1 MRLVLGAMYSVTILL
16 GSLNASRKSGKW
28 FFGELNEFTCFIA
41 NGLRLSGSAVILIIL
56 IFLNVDDN
64 NGDVE

>member
-1 MRLVLGAMYSVTILL
+1 MRLVLGAMYFVTTYTIRVT
-16 GSLNASRKSGKW
+16 RKSGKC

-41 NGLRLSGSAVILIIL
+41 NGLRLNGSAAILIIL

-64 NGDVE
+64 NRDVE